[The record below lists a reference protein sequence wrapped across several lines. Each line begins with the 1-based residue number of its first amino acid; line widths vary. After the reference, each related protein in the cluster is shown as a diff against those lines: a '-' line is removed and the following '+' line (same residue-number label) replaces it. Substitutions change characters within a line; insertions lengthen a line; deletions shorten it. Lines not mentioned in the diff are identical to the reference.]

1 MNEIIEKDKLQA
13 TPTTISADN
22 EPTFARLSLSLV
34 IMTLTAYGMRFAA
47 ARIAEAA
54 LRIPCFDAGIFGG
67 SLEQVLPRAGFP
79 ILTLSGIVGS
89 IAGILLLRRMPPAP
103 VSKRPT
109 DYSYLLNSLFCC
121 APLALWGIILGIF
134 ATNLLMQPI
143 RLLGF
148 TASAQASAMEIGANS
163 VNVLQAATSPIALLI
178 TIIVTPIIDEYIF
191 RRLLIDRS
199 QQYGERT
206 AMEYSAIAYA
216 LCSGSLLSFF
226 YAWFIGRILA
236 CVYLRTGRLRWPV
249 IMQMIRSAFT
259 AMLLAATSL
268 FDSHTITLL
277 RDYSI
282 GFVDMTEF
290 RSVLPR
296 VLLGIL
302 CIAFSVVIQ
311 IIGHFVL
318 FSTRTT
324 RTVRTIH
331 TVAVQDG
338 QGRAAARKADT
349 AYLWSCKPPA
359 QAGRKAVLSYLANTG
374 SVLLIILFLAQTIC
388 VLFLTGR

>member
-1 MNEIIEKDKLQA
+1 LKKVRDYNRLNQEEWDYLHSTEIQGKL
-13 TPTTISADN
+13 AD
-22 EPTFARLSLSLV
+22 
-34 IMTLTAYGMRFAA
+34 M
-47 ARIAEAA
+47 
-54 LRIPCFDAGIFGG
+54 
-67 SLEQVLPRAGFP
+67 
-79 ILTLSGIVGS
+79 
-89 IAGILLLRRMPPAP
+89 
-103 VSKRPT
+103 
-109 DYSYLLNSLFCC
+109 
-121 APLALWGIILGIF
+121 
-134 ATNLLMQPI
+134 
-143 RLLGF
+143 
-148 TASAQASAMEIGANS
+148 
-163 VNVLQAATSPIALLI
+163 
-178 TIIVTPIIDEYIF
+178 IDENGGDLQETYNK
-191 RRLLIDRS
+191 LAS
-199 QQYGERT
+199 QYGERT

-331 TVAVQDG
+331 TVTVQDG

-349 AYLWSCKPPA
+349 AYLWSYKPPA
-359 QAGRKAVLSYLANTG
+359 QAGRKAVLSYLANAG